1 MPASSLGVIRQGVL
15 LLKYVQKGMSYNS
28 FGLTRCCSYGLR
40 KKPLQV
46 ISLSSKRDIFLKKK

>member
-1 MPASSLGVIRQGVL
+1 MSASSLGVIRQGVL
-15 LLKYVQKGMSYNS
+15 LLKYVQKGVSYNS

-46 ISLSSKRDIFLKKK
+46 ISVL